1 MNIKLLSK
9 PAHRRLIGLVIAATT
24 FVGGISVYA
33 IFRFGLL
40 DENFSSKPTQAATTV
55 KKVTALARLLPEA
68 EVIRLS
74 PPLVLDGD
82 RISELLVKEG
92 DKVKKG
98 QIVAILDSRERLQ
111 VVLQEAEKK
120 MKLVQ
125 AKIAQVKAGA
135 SLGEIEAQ
143 KANIERIEAQLQG
156 DKVVQLANIRELQAQ
171 LQNFV
176 AEYQRYR
183 QLLQEGAISYSML
196 DSKRLN
202 VETVTQQLSAAK
214 AVLQRIEITGK
225 QETNQA
231 RGNLR
236 KITEVRPVDIEVGEA
251 ELEAAKAAVKKA
263 QTDLNMTY
271 LRAPKTGQILKIH
284 THDGEKIGAEGVADI
299 AQTDQMMAVAEIYQ
313 TDINKIRV
321 GQKAIISSQAFS
333 EKLQGEVEQIGLM
346 VDRQNIFSNRPGEN
360 FDRRVVSVKI
370 RLTPEDSKRVSGLTN
385 LQVIIAI
392 HL

>member
-9 PAHRRLIGLVIAATT
+9 PAHRRLIGLVVAATA

-40 DENFSSKPTQAATTV
+40 DENFSSQPTQAATTV
-55 KKVTALARLLPEA
+55 KKVTALARLVPEA

-225 QETNQA
+225 QEINQA

-236 KITEVRPVDIEVGEA
+236 KITEVRPIDIEVGEA

-271 LRAPKTGQILKIH
+271 LRAPKTGKILKIH
-284 THDGEKIGAEGVADI
+284 THDGEKIGADGVADI

-313 TDINKIRV
+313 TDINKIKV
-321 GQKAIISSQAFS
+321 GQKAVISSQAFP

-346 VDRQNIFSNRPGEN
+346 VDQQNIFSNRPGEN

-392 HL
+392 YL